1 MVITYVRVRIPF
13 KGDPLCRSG
22 LAVHVFSCNTSMEN
36 SAFQSADGEMLIVA
50 QEGNLNIKT
59 EFGLL
64 KVVPGEICIIP
75 QGIRFAVNVEG
86 NGLIIL
92 VLPFSFGIF

>member
-1 MVITYVRVRIPF
+1 
-13 KGDPLCRSG
+13 
-22 LAVHVFSCNTSMEN
+22 MEN

-64 KVVPGEICIIP
+64 KV
-75 QGIRFAVNVEG
+75 RFFKSSFPTLKISLEG
-86 NGLIIL
+86 VFLITDLI
-92 VLPFSFGIF
+92 S

>member
-1 MVITYVRVRIPF
+1 MAQNRVARTNLYVNNPSSCYVLVPIPL

-22 LAVHVFSCNTSMEN
+22 LAIHIFSCNTSMEN

-64 KVVPGEICIIP
+64 KGE
-75 QGIRFAVNVEG
+75 
-86 NGLIIL
+86 
-92 VLPFSFGIF
+92 FSN

>member
-1 MVITYVRVRIPF
+1 
-13 KGDPLCRSG
+13 
-22 LAVHVFSCNTSMEN
+22 MEN

-50 QEGNLNIKT
+50 QEGDLNIKT

-75 QGIRFAVNVEG
+75 QGIRFAVEVEG
-86 NGLIIL
+86 NGFTIIIMTNIL
-92 VLPFSFGIF
+92 TFDHG

>member
-1 MVITYVRVRIPF
+1 
-13 KGDPLCRSG
+13 
-22 LAVHVFSCNTSMEN
+22 MEN

-64 KVVPGEICIIP
+64 KA
-75 QGIRFAVNVEG
+75 RFFKLKFLTVRILLEWNFSDHRCEWFDLNAN
-86 NGLIIL
+86 IIL
-92 VLPFSFGIF
+92 RTF

>member
-1 MVITYVRVRIPF
+1 
-13 KGDPLCRSG
+13 
-22 LAVHVFSCNTSMEN
+22 MEN

-64 KVVPGEICIIP
+64 KAG
-75 QGIRFAVNVEG
+75 
-86 NGLIIL
+86 
-92 VLPFSFGIF
+92 FSNDSF

>member
-1 MVITYVRVRIPF
+1 
-13 KGDPLCRSG
+13 
-22 LAVHVFSCNTSMEN
+22 MEN

-59 EFGLL
+59 EFGLI

-75 QGIRFAVNVEG
+75 QGIRFAVEVEG

-92 VLPFSFGIF
+92 VLPFSFGIFYIR

>member
-1 MVITYVRVRIPF
+1 
-13 KGDPLCRSG
+13 
-22 LAVHVFSCNTSMEN
+22 MEN

-64 KVVPGEICIIP
+64 KGEFSNWP
-75 QGIRFAVNVEG
+75 V
-86 NGLIIL
+86 LISKIKFLIEKLFQLFL
-92 VLPFSFGIF
+92 VKYVLFLRESDSLLKLKETVIAI